1 MGEKE
6 KMCVEVKKG
15 KCKLRRRAGGGVEE
29 VAFRRSELKNST
41 QGGRQLK
48 KWYRRKKG
56 EGGSEAGDA

>member
-41 QGGRQLK
+41 QGETIEEEVQEE
-48 KWYRRKKG
+48 KG
-56 EGGSEAGDA
+56 GVRVGMVKQ